1 MKSLIVA
8 NWKMNPSTLVG
19 AKKLFNS
26 IKKGTK
32 NIRKTEVVICPP
44 FVYIP
49 IFQQFDNSTIRLGA
63 QDIFWEQTGAYTGE
77 VSAAMLKDAGVEY
90 AIIGHSER
98 RRYLKEADEMI
109 NKKIKAAL
117 AGGLKPILCVAN
129 LTQLE
134 KGLKGVSKKIIIAYE
149 PVSAIGTGKPYSVEK
164 AKKIRKGLVRHP
176 LVLYGGSV
184 NSRNCLDYIKKAG
197 FRGLLIGGASINAK
211 EFIKITKKVD
221 EF

>member
-26 IKKGTK
+26 IKRGVK
-32 NIRKTEVVICPP
+32 NIKNIEVVICPP
-44 FVYIP
+44 FVWLSNLLMSKPYTLNP
-49 IFQQFDNSTIRLGA
+49 KLGA
-63 QDIFWEQTGAYTGE
+63 QDCFWEQTGDYTGE
-77 VSAAMLKDAGVEY
+77 VSAAMLKDAGVKY

-134 KGLKGVSKKIIIAYE
+134 KGLKGISKKIIIAYE
-149 PVSAIGTGKPYSVEK
+149 PVSAIGTGKPCSIGR
-164 AKKIRKGLVRHP
+164 AKKTRSKIKYPV
-176 LVLYGGSV
+176 VLYGGSV
-184 NSRNCLDYIKKAG
+184 NQQNATDYISKAG
-197 FRGLLIGGASINAK
+197 FQGLLIGGASLD
-211 EFIKITKKVD
+211 TKKFLD
-221 EF
+221 ILTINYK